1 MYEQG
6 DILLIPI
13 PYTDLTTSKQR
24 PVLVLSNNRYNQ
36 SSKDLLVAAITSQ
49 LKNLDYSVVID
60 TSDLAEGELR
70 MTSVIRAD
78 KLYTLSKRIV
88 KRKFGR
94 VNENIMNSVIEKIN
108 DLLWGV
114 EKISVK
120 IVEGNNI
127 GFRVGIS
134 Y

>member
-36 SSKDLLVAAITSQ
+36 NSRDFHVAAITSQ

-94 VNENIMNSVIEKIN
+94 VNENVMNNVIEKIN
-108 DLLWGV
+108 GL
-114 EKISVK
+114 
-120 IVEGNNI
+120 
-127 GFRVGIS
+127 F
-134 Y
+134 